1 MLTSPRKS
9 STLALYTSK
18 RAMNGF
24 YTFDRS
30 LIWDLIMASQDAK
43 KDPENDRDIEVFKM
57 VTSHFRQDLREF
69 WNRANFYLLTNAGL
83 FSAFLIIY
91 PALIKDH
98 LLIVVIVPLLGITI
112 ATFWYFVLRGAF
124 HWIEQWRAEVI
135 RLSEE
140 LDRFQCYAKIESS
153 VKQRR
158 SLSPSYLTR
167 FLPIVFMIAWI
178 MILASVLIE
187 IF

>member
-1 MLTSPRKS
+1 MV
-9 STLALYTSK
+9 
-18 RAMNGF
+18 
-24 YTFDRS
+24 
-30 LIWDLIMASQDAK
+30 SQDPK
-43 KDPENDRDIEVFKM
+43 KEQEANYDIEVFKM

-98 LLIVVIVPLLGITI
+98 LLVVVMVPLLGITI
-112 ATFWYFVLRGAF
+112 ATFWFFVLRGAF
-124 HWIEQWRAEVI
+124 HWIQQWREEVI
-135 RLSEE
+135 RLSRE

-153 VKQRR
+153 VRQRR
-158 SLSPSYLTR
+158 SLSPSYLTQ
-167 FLPIVFMIAWI
+167 FLPIVFMSAWI
-178 MILASVLIE
+178 VILVLIFVE